1 MKEGRETSLYVF
13 TVLLPLR
20 SYRDPD
26 CASLSRD
33 ARTTSTGTVSNTAWT
48 CYSRPVTSK
57 RRSRISMER
66 EQDIQVVE
74 LRISYRY
81 AQAHPWVVQ
90 AITGFLS
97 AYFME
102 QPSFRVQRHFD
113 ELESGM
119 HIWIC
124 EIPPAMKVLRLLKRL
139 REDIPP
145 CCVRHNEAVP
155 PVRSQYVIDCPEAD
169 SSVA

>member
-1 MKEGRETSLYVF
+1 MGGDQE
-13 TVLLPLR
+13 
-20 SYRDPD
+20 
-26 CASLSRD
+26 
-33 ARTTSTGTVSNTAWT
+33 
-48 CYSRPVTSK
+48 
-57 RRSRISMER
+57 M
-66 EQDIQVVE
+66 QVVE
-74 LRISYRY
+74 LRASYRY

-119 HIWIC
+119 HVWIC

-145 CCVRHNEAVP
+145 CCVRHHDLP
-155 PVRSQYVIDCPEAD
+155 PLVRSQYVIDCPDAG
-169 SSVA
+169 SSLA

>member
-1 MKEGRETSLYVF
+1 ERSCVVCTSVLHLGLDRES
-13 TVLLPLR
+13 
-20 SYRDPD
+20 D
-26 CASLSRD
+26 CLILSRD
-33 ARTTSTGTVSNTAWT
+33 ASTTSIGTVSIEPWT
-48 CYSRPVTSK
+48 CYSPSVTSQ
-57 RRSRISMER
+57 RRSRITMDGKQEM
-66 EQDIQVVE
+66 QLVE
-74 LRISYRY
+74 LRTSYRY

-119 HIWIC
+119 HVWIC

-145 CCVRHNEAVP
+145 CCVRHNEPVP
-155 PVRSQYVIDCPEAD
+155 PVRSQYVIDCPDAE